1 MAKKKTTETTP
12 EVELTKKQRLE
23 LFVKEQQLMAEKE
36 KTVIKIGKIKDF
48 KITGR
53 EHYMLTGICGIDF
66 NTGGFKKGTYNVIYG
81 AESGGKSTIALQ
93 ACEGFQLSNPDLQI
107 LYVDAEQTVD
117 ETFISRFPNLNK
129 DNITFLKEGITE
141 KIFDMLVE
149 MCQQN
154 LVDVII
160 VDSIE
165 AMTTNAE
172 LGKSLEENVMMD
184 KARLLSRALAKM
196 NQYLSDYGITVIMI
210 QQERIEMSMFQAKTH
225 GRSGGKAMRYYPA
238 TVYRIAKVGSQNE
251 TTKTEFQDS
260 KVVSQYVKI
269 INEKSKISEPYK
281 ETYTFINTDVNKKV
295 AVEKMKEFIN
305 YAVQYGLIIK
315 TGGWYQIIGSDGEP
329 IEKVQGEA
337 KVPAVFIENLDLY
350 TETKLTLYSLALP
363 PELFIAQFENIK
375 IMLKQENANIKKSK
389 IQQLEF
395 IGHPERIT
403 EKDRKEMIFED
414 RKVEDFFSNED
425 YKKALFNLEEE
436 RRNAEQIIK
445 DNEEL
450 ADSEIEETKEDIF
463 N

>member
-36 KTVIKIGKIKDF
+36 KSVIKIGKIKDF

-129 DNITFLKEGITE
+129 DNITFLKEGVTE
-141 KIFDMLVE
+141 KIFDILVE

-160 VDSIE
+160 VDSIDS
-165 AMTTNAE
+165 MTTNAE

-184 KARLLSRALAKM
+184 KARILSRGLAKM

-337 KVPAVFIENLDLY
+337 KVPAIFIENLDLY

-414 RKVEDFFSNED
+414 RKVEDFFSDED

>member
-23 LFVKEQQLMAEKE
+23 LFVKEQQLLAEKE
-36 KTVIKIGKIKDF
+36 KSVIKIGKIKDF

-129 DNITFLKEGITE
+129 DNITFLKEGVTE
-141 KIFDMLVE
+141 KIFDILVE
-149 MCQQN
+149 MCQNN

-160 VDSIE
+160 VDSIDS
-165 AMTTNAE
+165 MTTNAE

-184 KARLLSRALAKM
+184 KARILSRGLAKM

-337 KVPAVFIENLDLY
+337 KVPSVFIENLDLY

-375 IMLKQENANIKKSK
+375 TMLKQENANIKKSK

-403 EKDRKEMIFED
+403 EKDRKELVFED
-414 RKVEDFFSNED
+414 RKVEDFFSDED

-450 ADSEIEETKEDIF
+450 ADSEIEETDQDIF

>member
-36 KTVIKIGKIKDF
+36 KSVIKIGKIKDF

-141 KIFDMLVE
+141 KIFDILVE

-329 IEKVQGEA
+329 IEKVQGEV

-375 IMLKQENANIKKSK
+375 TMLKQENANIKKSK

-414 RKVEDFFSNED
+414 RKVEDFFSDED

>member
-36 KTVIKIGKIKDF
+36 KSVIKIGKIKDF

-117 ETFISRFPNLNK
+117 EPFISRFPNLNK

-141 KIFDMLVE
+141 KIFDILVE

-375 IMLKQENANIKKSK
+375 TMLKQENANIKKSK

-403 EKDRKEMIFED
+403 EKDRKEMIFEN
-414 RKVEDFFSNED
+414 RKVEDFFSDED

>member
-36 KTVIKIGKIKDF
+36 KSVIKIGKIKDF

-129 DNITFLKEGITE
+129 DNITFLKEGVTE
-141 KIFDMLVE
+141 KIFDILVE

-160 VDSIE
+160 VDSIDS
-165 AMTTNAE
+165 MTTNAE

-184 KARLLSRALAKM
+184 KARILSRGLAKM

-414 RKVEDFFSNED
+414 RKVEDFFSDED

>member
-36 KTVIKIGKIKDF
+36 KSVIKIGKIKDF

-93 ACEGFQLSNPDLQI
+93 ACEGFQLSNQDLQI

-129 DNITFLKEGITE
+129 DNITFLKEGVTE
-141 KIFDMLVE
+141 KIFDILVE

-160 VDSIE
+160 VDSIDS
-165 AMTTNAE
+165 MTTNAE

-184 KARLLSRALAKM
+184 KARILSRGLAKM

-337 KVPAVFIENLDLY
+337 KVPAIFIENLDLY

-375 IMLKQENANIKKSK
+375 TMLKQENANIKKSK

-414 RKVEDFFSNED
+414 RKVEDFFSDED

>member
-1 MAKKKTTETTP
+1 MAKKKTTEEP
-12 EVELTKKQRLE
+12 IVELSKKERLSA
-23 LFVKEQQLMAEKE
+23 FIKTQQLAAEKE
-36 KTVIKIGKIKDF
+36 KSVIKIGKINEF

-66 NTGGFKKGTYNVIYG
+66 NTGGFKKGTYNVVYG

-129 DNITFLKEGITE
+129 DNITFLKEGVTE
-141 KIFDMLVE
+141 KIFDMLVD

-160 VDSIE
+160 VDSIDS
-165 AMTTNAE
+165 MTTNAE

-184 KARLLSRALAKM
+184 KARILSRGLAKM

-238 TVYRIAKVGSQNE
+238 TVFRIAKVVAQNE
-251 TTKTEFQDS
+251 TTKTELQDS

-281 ETYTFINTDVNKKV
+281 ETYTYINTDVNKKV

-305 YAVQYGLIIK
+305 YAIQYGLIIK
-315 TGGWYQIIGSDGEP
+315 TGGWYQIIGNDGEP

-337 KVPAVFIENLDLY
+337 KIPTIFAENLDLY

-375 IMLKQENANIKKSK
+375 KMLKQENVNIKKNK

-395 IGHPERIT
+395 IGHPELIT
-403 EKDRKEMIFED
+403 DKDRKEMVFAD
-414 RKVEDFFSNED
+414 RKIEDFFSEED

-436 RRNAEQIIK
+436 KVNAEKINK
-445 DNEEL
+445 ENEEL
-450 ADSEIEETKEDIF
+450 EESEEIF
-463 N
+463 E

>member
-36 KTVIKIGKIKDF
+36 KSVIKIGKIKDF

-129 DNITFLKEGITE
+129 DNITFLKEGVTE
-141 KIFDMLVE
+141 KIFDILVE

-160 VDSIE
+160 VDSIDS
-165 AMTTNAE
+165 MTTNAE

-184 KARLLSRALAKM
+184 KARILSRGLAKM

-337 KVPAVFIENLDLY
+337 KVPVVFIENLDLY

-375 IMLKQENANIKKSK
+375 TMLKQENANIKKSK

-414 RKVEDFFSNED
+414 RKVEDFFSDED

>member
-23 LFVKEQQLMAEKE
+23 LFVKEQQLTAEKE
-36 KTVIKIGKIKDF
+36 KSVIKIGKIKDF

-129 DNITFLKEGITE
+129 DNITFLKEGVTE
-141 KIFDMLVE
+141 KIFDILVE

-160 VDSIE
+160 VDSIDS
-165 AMTTNAE
+165 MTTNAE

-184 KARLLSRALAKM
+184 KARILSRGLAKM

-375 IMLKQENANIKKSK
+375 TMLKQENANIKKSK

-414 RKVEDFFSNED
+414 RKVEDFFSDED

>member
-36 KTVIKIGKIKDF
+36 KSVIKIGKIKDF

-375 IMLKQENANIKKSK
+375 TMLKQENANIKKSK

-414 RKVEDFFSNED
+414 RKVEDFFSDKD

>member
-23 LFVKEQQLMAEKE
+23 LFVKEQQLLAEKE
-36 KTVIKIGKIKDF
+36 KSVIKIGKIKDF

-129 DNITFLKEGITE
+129 DNITFLKEGVTE
-141 KIFDMLVE
+141 KIFDILVE

-160 VDSIE
+160 VDSIDS
-165 AMTTNAE
+165 MTTNAE

-184 KARLLSRALAKM
+184 KARILSRGLAKM

-337 KVPAVFIENLDLY
+337 KVPSVFIENLDLY

-375 IMLKQENANIKKSK
+375 TMLKQENVNIKKSK

-414 RKVEDFFSNED
+414 RKVEDFFSDED

-450 ADSEIEETKEDIF
+450 ADSEIEETDQDIF

>member
-36 KTVIKIGKIKDF
+36 KSVIKIGKIKDF

-129 DNITFLKEGITE
+129 DNITFLKEGVTE
-141 KIFDMLVE
+141 KIFDILVE

-160 VDSIE
+160 VDSIDS
-165 AMTTNAE
+165 MTTNAE

-184 KARLLSRALAKM
+184 KARILSRGLAKM

-375 IMLKQENANIKKSK
+375 TMLKQENANIKKSK

-403 EKDRKEMIFED
+403 EKDRKEMIFEN
-414 RKVEDFFSNED
+414 RKVEDFFSDED

>member
-23 LFVKEQQLMAEKE
+23 MFVKEQQLMAEKE
-36 KTVIKIGKIKDF
+36 KSVIKIGKIKDF

-129 DNITFLKEGITE
+129 DNITFLKEGVTE
-141 KIFDMLVE
+141 KIFDILVE

-160 VDSIE
+160 VDSIDS
-165 AMTTNAE
+165 MTTNAE

-184 KARLLSRALAKM
+184 KARILSRGLAKM

-375 IMLKQENANIKKSK
+375 TMLKQENANIKKSK

-414 RKVEDFFSNED
+414 RKVEDFFSDED

>member
-23 LFVKEQQLMAEKE
+23 LFVKEQQLLAEKE
-36 KTVIKIGKIKDF
+36 KSVIKIGKIKDF

-129 DNITFLKEGITE
+129 DNITFLKEGVTE
-141 KIFDMLVE
+141 KIFDILVE
-149 MCQQN
+149 MCQKN

-160 VDSIE
+160 VDSIDS
-165 AMTTNAE
+165 MTTNAE

-184 KARLLSRALAKM
+184 KARILSRGLAKM

-337 KVPAVFIENLDLY
+337 KVPSVFIENLDLY

-375 IMLKQENANIKKSK
+375 TMLKQENANIKKSK

-403 EKDRKEMIFED
+403 EKDRKELVFED
-414 RKVEDFFSNED
+414 RKVEDFFSDED
-425 YKKALFNLEEE
+425 YRKALFNLEEE

>member
-36 KTVIKIGKIKDF
+36 KSVIKIGKIKDF

-129 DNITFLKEGITE
+129 DNITFLKEGVTE
-141 KIFDMLVE
+141 KIFDILVE

-160 VDSIE
+160 VDSIDS
-165 AMTTNAE
+165 MTTNAE

-184 KARLLSRALAKM
+184 KARILSRGLAKM

-337 KVPAVFIENLDLY
+337 KVPAIFIENLDLY

-375 IMLKQENANIKKSK
+375 TMLKQENANIKKSK

-403 EKDRKEMIFED
+403 EKDRKDMIFED
-414 RKVEDFFSNED
+414 RKVEDFFSDED

>member
-36 KTVIKIGKIKDF
+36 KSVIKIGKIKDF

-141 KIFDMLVE
+141 KIFDILVE

-315 TGGWYQIIGSDGEP
+315 TGGKKNCLIKNIQI
-329 IEKVQGEA
+329 
-337 KVPAVFIENLDLY
+337 
-350 TETKLTLYSLALP
+350 
-363 PELFIAQFENIK
+363 
-375 IMLKQENANIKKSK
+375 
-389 IQQLEF
+389 
-395 IGHPERIT
+395 
-403 EKDRKEMIFED
+403 
-414 RKVEDFFSNED
+414 
-425 YKKALFNLEEE
+425 
-436 RRNAEQIIK
+436 
-445 DNEEL
+445 
-450 ADSEIEETKEDIF
+450 
-463 N
+463 

>member
-36 KTVIKIGKIKDF
+36 KSVIKIGKIKDF

-141 KIFDMLVE
+141 KIFDILVE

-375 IMLKQENANIKKSK
+375 TMLKQENVNIKKSK

>member
-36 KTVIKIGKIKDF
+36 KSVIKIGKIKDF

-141 KIFDMLVE
+141 KIFDILVE

-337 KVPAVFIENLDLY
+337 KVPAIFIENLDLY

-375 IMLKQENANIKKSK
+375 TMLKQENANIKKSK

-403 EKDRKEMIFED
+403 EKDRKELVFED

>member
-36 KTVIKIGKIKDF
+36 KSVIKIGKIKDF

-53 EHYMLTGICGIDF
+53 EHYMLTDICGIDF

-107 LYVDAEQTVD
+107 LYADAEQTVD

-129 DNITFLKEGITE
+129 DNITFLKEGVTE
-141 KIFDMLVE
+141 KIFDILVE

-160 VDSIE
+160 VDSIDS
-165 AMTTNAE
+165 MTTNAE

-184 KARLLSRALAKM
+184 KARILSRGLAKM

-337 KVPAVFIENLDLY
+337 KVPAIFIENLDLY

-375 IMLKQENANIKKSK
+375 TMLKQENANIKKSK

-414 RKVEDFFSNED
+414 RKVEDFFSDED

>member
-36 KTVIKIGKIKDF
+36 KSVIKIGKIKDF

-141 KIFDMLVE
+141 KIFDILVE

-375 IMLKQENANIKKSK
+375 TMLKQENANIKKSK

-403 EKDRKEMIFED
+403 EKDRKEMIFEN
-414 RKVEDFFSNED
+414 RKVEDFFSDED

>member
-36 KTVIKIGKIKDF
+36 KSVIKIGKIKDF

-141 KIFDMLVE
+141 KIFDILVE

-375 IMLKQENANIKKSK
+375 TMLKQENANIKKSK

-414 RKVEDFFSNED
+414 RKVEDFFSDED

>member
-36 KTVIKIGKIKDF
+36 KSVIKIGKIKDF

-107 LYVDAEQTVD
+107 LYADAEQTVD

-129 DNITFLKEGITE
+129 DNITFLKEGVTE
-141 KIFDMLVE
+141 KIFDILVE

-160 VDSIE
+160 VDSIDS
-165 AMTTNAE
+165 MTTNAE

-184 KARLLSRALAKM
+184 KARILSRGLAKM

-337 KVPAVFIENLDLY
+337 KVPAIFIENLDLY

-375 IMLKQENANIKKSK
+375 TMLKQENANIKKSK

-414 RKVEDFFSNED
+414 RKVEDFFSDED

>member
-1 MAKKKTTETTP
+1 MAKKKTTETMP

-36 KTVIKIGKIKDF
+36 KSVIKIGKIKDF

-129 DNITFLKEGITE
+129 DNITFLKEGVTE
-141 KIFDMLVE
+141 KIFDILVE

-160 VDSIE
+160 VDSIDS
-165 AMTTNAE
+165 MTTNVE

-184 KARLLSRALAKM
+184 KARILSRGLAKM

-375 IMLKQENANIKKSK
+375 TMLKQENANIKKSK
-389 IQQLEF
+389 IKQLEF

-414 RKVEDFFSNED
+414 RKVEDFFSDED

-450 ADSEIEETKEDIF
+450 ADSEIEESKEDIF

>member
-1 MAKKKTTETTP
+1 
-12 EVELTKKQRLE
+12 
-23 LFVKEQQLMAEKE
+23 
-36 KTVIKIGKIKDF
+36 
-48 KITGR
+48 
-53 EHYMLTGICGIDF
+53 
-66 NTGGFKKGTYNVIYG
+66 
-81 AESGGKSTIALQ
+81 
-93 ACEGFQLSNPDLQI
+93 
-107 LYVDAEQTVD
+107 
-117 ETFISRFPNLNK
+117 
-129 DNITFLKEGITE
+129 
-141 KIFDMLVE
+141 
-149 MCQQN
+149 
-154 LVDVII
+154 
-160 VDSIE
+160 
-165 AMTTNAE
+165 
-172 LGKSLEENVMMD
+172 
-184 KARLLSRALAKM
+184 M

-251 TTKTEFQDS
+251 TAKTEFQDS

-337 KVPAVFIENLDLY
+337 KVPGVFVENLDLY

-375 IMLKQENANIKKSK
+375 TMLKQENANIKKSK

-403 EKDRKEMIFED
+403 ERDRKEFIFED
-414 RKVEDFFSNED
+414 RKVEDFFSDED

-445 DNEEL
+445 ENEEL
-450 ADSEIEETKEDIF
+450 ADSEIEETNEDIF

>member
-23 LFVKEQQLMAEKE
+23 LFVKEQQLLAEKE
-36 KTVIKIGKIKDF
+36 KSVIKIGKIKDF

-141 KIFDMLVE
+141 KIFDILVE

-160 VDSIE
+160 VDSIDS
-165 AMTTNAE
+165 MTTNAE

-184 KARLLSRALAKM
+184 KARILSRGLAKM

-337 KVPAVFIENLDLY
+337 KIPSVFIENLDLY

-375 IMLKQENANIKKSK
+375 TMLKQENANIKKSK

-403 EKDRKEMIFED
+403 EKDRKELVFED
-414 RKVEDFFSNED
+414 RKVEDFFSDED

-450 ADSEIEETKEDIF
+450 ADSEIEETDGDIF

>member
-23 LFVKEQQLMAEKE
+23 MFVKEQQLMAEKE
-36 KTVIKIGKIKDF
+36 KSVIKIGKIKDF

-129 DNITFLKEGITE
+129 DNITFLKEGVTE
-141 KIFDMLVE
+141 KIFDILVE

-160 VDSIE
+160 VDSIDS
-165 AMTTNAE
+165 MTTNAE

-184 KARLLSRALAKM
+184 KARILSRGLAKM

-375 IMLKQENANIKKSK
+375 TMLKQENVNIKKSK

-445 DNEEL
+445 DNKEL

>member
-375 IMLKQENANIKKSK
+375 TMLKQENANIKKSK

-414 RKVEDFFSNED
+414 RKVEDFFSDED